1 MISFYYIPLWA
12 SEGHSVTVLFPFTDS
27 DHALLLFPM
36 KKSTDPVKK
45 NAGPAHILVLIFL
58 FLYHAH

>member
-1 MISFYYIPLWA
+1 MGFRRTFGNCPI
-12 SEGHSVTVLFPFTDS
+12 PFTDS

-45 NAGPAHILVLIFL
+45 NAGPAHILILIFL